1 MRIVHIIYAS
11 LVLLVILVVAYF
23 TLDMWGVALPIDLPM
38 LKRIVLTALIADGLI
53 CFLFIALPPLFAKRQ
68 PKGYDEHSGH
78 VAQRKKP

>member
-53 CFLFIALPPLFAKRQ
+53 CFLLIALPPLFSRRQ
-68 PKGYDEHSGH
+68 PKDYDEHSGH